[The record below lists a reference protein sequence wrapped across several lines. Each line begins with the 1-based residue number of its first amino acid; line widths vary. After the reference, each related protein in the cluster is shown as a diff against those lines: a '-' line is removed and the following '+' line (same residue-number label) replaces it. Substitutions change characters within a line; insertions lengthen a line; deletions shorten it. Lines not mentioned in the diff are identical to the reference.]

1 MKLSSENTKSS
12 MTRLHD
18 LYLQGKFDSELI
30 RLHEHLLYVL
40 HKCDQNCSAKT
51 MKKCSERGKVVIPKQ
66 PIPIKFLH
74 LFLKREELYSNIQ
87 NFLHFL
93 LRCVMKTHAETVVES
108 MGNLVEMHCEKRRG
122 LGIEDVGKETFIDW
136 NGPPV
141 HQSDSLGIKTLN
153 RLFKGTKWHFVTV
166 ANKADSEVTK
176 KLKSEKSKLP
186 FF

>member
-1 MKLSSENTKSS
+1 
-12 MTRLHD
+12 
-18 LYLQGKFDSELI
+18 
-30 RLHEHLLYVL
+30 
-40 HKCDQNCSAKT
+40 
-51 MKKCSERGKVVIPKQ
+51 
-66 PIPIKFLH
+66 
-74 LFLKREELYSNIQ
+74 
-87 NFLHFL
+87 
-93 LRCVMKTHAETVVES
+93 MKTHAETVVES
-108 MGNLVEMHCEKRRG
+108 MGNLEMHCEKRRG

-136 NGPPV
+136 NGLPV